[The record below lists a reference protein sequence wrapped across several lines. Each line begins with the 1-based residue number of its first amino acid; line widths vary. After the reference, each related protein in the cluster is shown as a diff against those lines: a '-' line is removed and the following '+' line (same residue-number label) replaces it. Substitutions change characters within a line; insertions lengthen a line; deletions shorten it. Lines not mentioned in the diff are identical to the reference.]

1 MKQIKIGTCVP
12 GPVAEEWLKGF
23 VEKDSKHFL
32 LISICH
38 WKEQIL
44 TNWH

>member
-23 VEKDSKHFL
+23 VGKGFETIFPQFPYVTGRNRS
-32 LISICH
+32 
-38 WKEQIL
+38 
-44 TNWH
+44 